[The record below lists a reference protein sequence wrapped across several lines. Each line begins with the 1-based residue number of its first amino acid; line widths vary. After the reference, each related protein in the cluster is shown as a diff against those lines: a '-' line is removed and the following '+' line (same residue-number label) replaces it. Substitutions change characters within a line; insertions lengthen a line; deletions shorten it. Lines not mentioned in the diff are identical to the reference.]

1 MNQRFYEFDDTVLDL
16 NHVISVQI
24 KLNFRTILEKVQTY
38 QVIVMLSYGHEII
51 LYGGPKE
58 ECDECLDRLKQKL
71 AQRSKK

>member
-1 MNQRFYEFDDTVLDL
+1 MNQRFYEFEDRVLDL
-16 NHVISVQI
+16 NHVISAQI
-24 KLNFRTILEKVQTY
+24 KLNIRSVLEKVPDY

-58 ECDECLDRLKQKL
+58 ECDKCLDKLKQKL